1 MSFDTSRIDDIQSFF
16 LQYVRM
22 PHWDRLVFLKAKI
35 VEVQYEINTLADEV
49 SFFNPFYCN
58 ELKRIGNH
66 LFINNR
72 LEPTTTSEL
81 MELLQVIKAETSK
94 NNVWCFI
101 HPRIVETSKALF
113 EDGHYA
119 NAAQDA
125 FVEINS
131 RLKKIHRILVP
142 NDTARD
148 GQDLANYLFT
158 PKNPLLQICDITD
171 QTGKDTQQG
180 LQFLFSGA
188 IAAFRNPK
196 AHENIRIDAEEAMRR
211 LMFASLL
218 MCKID
223 DAVAF
228 GGITE

>member
-1 MSFDTSRIDDIQSFF
+1 MDFDTSRIEDIQAF
-16 LQYVRM
+16 LSQYVQT
-22 PHWDRLVFLKAKI
+22 PHWDRLVFYNSKI
-35 VEVQYEINTLADEV
+35 VEVKNEIYLLADKV
-49 SFFNPFYCN
+49 IFFNQYFSD
-58 ELKRIGNH
+58 ELKQLANR

-72 LEPTTTSEL
+72 LEPATTGAL
-81 MELLQVIKAETSK
+81 MELLQLIKAETSK

-101 HPRIVETSKALF
+101 HPRIVETSKTLF
-113 EDGHYA
+113 ENGHFA
-119 NAAQDA
+119 NASQDA

-158 PKNPLLQICDITD
+158 AKNPLLQICDITD

-196 AHENIRIDAEEAMRR
+196 AHENIKIDAEEAMRR

-223 DAVAF
+223 YAVAF